1 MILPSYS
8 HEFLEIKVSLIS
20 MHDEVNSTSW
30 KLSLEFIISDTKI
43 RIPKTTPSPFSHREV
58 THYVKRLSSLLLSF
72 QCALESFSEP
82 ESSKTEQIDE
92 DDSQDKDSDIGSDTF
107 DDVATGILMEDATDI
122 DEEWSDFESD
132 GNSSGEFDGEI
143 NK

>member
-1 MILPSYS
+1 M
-8 HEFLEIKVSLIS
+8 
-20 MHDEVNSTSW
+20 
-30 KLSLEFIISDTKI
+30 
-43 RIPKTTPSPFSHREV
+43 
-58 THYVKRLSSLLLSF
+58 LSF

-92 DDSQDKDSDIGSDTF
+92 DDSEDKDSDIGSDTF

-143 NK
+143 NKWNLYNLQLPYQHQRAFLIVLSFVSFVF